1 MAPEPTYVRAS
12 GEGVRLDLVV
22 QPRASR
28 TAFGSLLGE
37 RRKLAVAAPPVD
49 GEANAAIVKFLA
61 KFFGVAKSAVQILQ
75 GETGRLKTVSI
86 AGVTLAEAK
95 QRLGE

>member
-1 MAPEPTYVRAS
+1 MTAEPTYLRDS
-12 GEGVRLDLVV
+12 GEGVRLDLVA

-28 TAFGSLLGE
+28 TAFGPLLGE

-61 KFFGVAKSAVQILQ
+61 KFFGVAKSAVRIVQ
-75 GETGRLKTVSI
+75 GETGRTKTVAI
-86 AGVTLAEAK
+86 AGITLAEARR
-95 QRLGE
+95 RLGE

>member
-1 MAPEPTYVRAS
+1 MTPEPAYVRAS

-22 QPRASR
+22 QPRAGR
-28 TAFGSLLGE
+28 TAFGGTLGE

-75 GETGRLKTVSI
+75 GETGRIKTVAV
-86 AGVTLAEAK
+86 AGITLAEARR
-95 QRLGE
+95 RLGE

>member
-1 MAPEPTYVRAS
+1 MVPEPTYVRAN
-12 GEGVRLDLVV
+12 GDGVRLDLVV

-28 TAFGSLLGE
+28 TGFGDMLGE

-61 KFFGVAKSAVQILQ
+61 KFFGVAKSAVQIVQ
-75 GETGRLKTVSI
+75 GQTGRFKTVEIS
-86 AGVTLAEAK
+86 GLPLAEAR